1 MKENFL
7 ARSFGIHIHCSPSRT
22 AARSCRFDANVR
34 KPKSASGVFSKEEA
48 VSKLLPPS
56 SISWHQYEYAV
67 SSALVW
73 WACVTMRC
81 IAGISVR

>member
-1 MKENFL
+1 MKENVL
-7 ARSFGIHIHCSPSRT
+7 ARSFSIHIHCSPSRT

-34 KPKSASGVFSKEEA
+34 KPESASGVFSKEEA

-56 SISWHQYEYAV
+56 SISWHQYAV

-81 IAGISVR
+81 IAGIRVR